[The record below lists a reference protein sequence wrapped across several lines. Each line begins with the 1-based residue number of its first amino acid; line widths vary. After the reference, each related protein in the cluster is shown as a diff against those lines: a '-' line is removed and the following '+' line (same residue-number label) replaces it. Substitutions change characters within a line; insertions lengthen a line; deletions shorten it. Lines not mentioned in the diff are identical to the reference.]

1 MSGDPVKAF
10 GLVVRELR
18 QSLNWSQE
26 VLAEETGLDRTF
38 ISQLET
44 GRKQPS
50 LLTIFR
56 LARSFQ
62 VESSYLLLQVEAR
75 LQAAD

>member
-56 LARSFQ
+56 LARSFE
-62 VESSYLLLQVEAR
+62 VESSDLLRKVEAR
-75 LQAAD
+75 LQAAN

>member
-26 VLAEETGLDRTF
+26 ILAEETGLDRTF

-62 VESSYLLLQVEAR
+62 VESSDLLRRVEAR
-75 LQAAD
+75 LQTAN

>member
-1 MSGDPVKAF
+1 MSGDPVKVF

-18 QSLNWSQE
+18 QRLNWSQE
-26 VLAEETGLDRTF
+26 ILAEETGLDRTF

-62 VESSYLLLQVEAR
+62 VESSDLLRQVEDR

>member
-62 VESSYLLLQVEAR
+62 VESSDLLRRVEAR
-75 LQAAD
+75 LQTAN